1 MTLATL
7 FFLLLASAAL
17 YTMAAGGMPERLTTG
32 LFIVAAV
39 LTPLAENG
47 AGPGGGGYAH
57 LQLGVLLIDAALYA
71 ALLCLAAYSARFW
84 PVWMS
89 AMQGAEVLAHLLGV
103 TGVPRMNLTYA
114 IMVQA
119 WSYPMI
125 GLLVIATWRHQR
137 RLKKDGDDPSWSFSS
152 SRRSASALETPLLG

>member
-1 MTLATL
+1 MTLATV

-17 YTMAAGGMPERLTTG
+17 YTMVAGGMPERLTTG

-39 LTPLAENG
+39 LTPFVENG
-47 AGPGGGGYAH
+47 AGPGGGYAH

-71 ALLCLAAYSARFW
+71 ALLCFAAYSARFW

-89 AMQGAEVLAHLLGV
+89 ALQGAEVLAHLLGV

-114 IMVQA
+114 IMVQF

-137 RLKKDGDDPSWSFSS
+137 RLKKDGADPSWSFSS
-152 SRRSASALETPLLG
+152 SRRSATALETPLLG